1 MDSLYNRYASALFS
15 IAKEKGCI
23 EEYRSEIKLL
33 IDVLKD
39 VDLEHLFSSWF
50 IELKE
55 KEDIIDKVFN
65 DFKEDIR
72 NFIKVI
78 VANKRGNELH
88 KILEEYVKISNAELG
103 IEEGV
108 VYSTEKLTKAQID
121 KIEKKLSEVTKV
133 ELVNRIDE
141 RLIGGIKVVLNDSVY
156 DGSLRSK
163 IESLRKT
170 LLKGDR

>member
-1 MDSLYNRYASALFS
+1 M
-15 IAKEKGCI
+15 
-23 EEYRSEIKLL
+23 
-33 IDVLKD
+33 
-39 VDLEHLFSSWF
+39 
-50 IELKE
+50 
-55 KEDIIDKVFN
+55 
-65 DFKEDIR
+65 
-72 NFIKVI
+72 
-78 VANKRGNELH
+78 ANKRGNELH

-103 IEEGV
+103 IEEGI

-121 KIEKKLSEVTKV
+121 KIEKKLSEVTKVKV

-163 IESLRKT
+163 IESLRKA